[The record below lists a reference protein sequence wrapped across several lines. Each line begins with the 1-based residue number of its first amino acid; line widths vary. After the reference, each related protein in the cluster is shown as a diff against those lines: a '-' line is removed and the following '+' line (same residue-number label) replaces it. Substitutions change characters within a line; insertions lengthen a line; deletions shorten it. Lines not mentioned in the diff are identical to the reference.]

1 MVCSH
6 ARQHC
11 EVCELA
17 LRKALLRMPMIEKI
31 GSKQYLSVRQAHLM
45 FGNYKE
51 TQRYGWHPIYGD
63 PILLGSGK
71 THRSVIGWVRH

>member
-31 GSKQYLSVRQAHLM
+31 GSKQYLSTRQAHLM
-45 FGNYKE
+45 FGNQQE
-51 TQRYGWHPIYGD
+51 ARRYGWSPLYGD
-63 PILLGSGK
+63 PVQLSGGK
-71 THRSVIGWVRH
+71 IFRHVVGWVRH